1 MAGHHRQHGE
11 RACSPIELKK
21 GSSAVGSFTAEFDIS
36 NVVQANGSL
45 MYWDTDMS
53 RVERGKWTVSAW
65 RDVLPHVRDERNL
78 VPPQKSSTANERGLE
93 ID

>member
-1 MAGHHRQHGE
+1 
-11 RACSPIELKK
+11 
-21 GSSAVGSFTAEFDIS
+21 
-36 NVVQANGSL
+36 